1 MGAAADHVLT
11 LSEPYL
17 GASIIPTLTDTGI
30 TAAVGGIAAS
40 TLAIN
45 APGTSI
51 ISNHVLNGAKLY
63 CGGCSFRAEHSDTA
77 ATIKTATSLTIS
89 TGHDCHTDAVSSGD
103 ILYRRTDD
111 PSNQNL
117 YKSTDTAA
125 ATGALLTTRGS
136 PDVYVLA
143 HTTTETTVVTGYDT
157 GTSVSTIAGALNAVT
172 TGTTENW
179 FVNGFGPY
187 TATAGVATDD
197 TDFTLDAASGGKA
210 TLDFNS
216 ATFTGAKMQVTA
228 TGPSS
233 TVSAGD
239 ILALNGRRYKVKSSA
254 GDVSGK
260 FTLTENFAGVQLVQV
275 CSACV
280 SAVSVA
286 SVITTSQKV
295 SVNKGDYVLVGG
307 YVHDNLKIHVSEAQ
321 GTANDDVTVTG
332 VGIRMGNCAAPHCP
346 SGTATAVAPASNLA
360 LYKEI
365 NSNHYVGS
373 KITETSQDVFQYV
386 SQCSNRGT
394 CDSATGV
401 CKCFKGYS
409 NDNCDNQ
416 NMLAM

>member
-1 MGAAADHVLT
+1 MVKIGGQEVRVTAAADHVLT

-17 GASIIPTLTDTGI
+17 GASIIPTLTNTGI
-30 TAAVGGIAAS
+30 TADTGGIAAS

-143 HTTTETTVVTGYDT
+143 HTATEATVATGYDT
-157 GTSVSTIAGALNAVT
+157 GTSKFTIETDLNAAT

-187 TATAGVATDD
+187 TATADVAADATE
-197 TDFTLDAASGGKA
+197 FTLDAASGGKA

-228 TGPSS
+228 TGTSS

-239 ILALNGRRYKVKSSA
+239 M
-254 GDVSGK
+254 SGK
-260 FTLTENFAGVQLVQV
+260 FTLTENFAGGQLVQV

-280 SAVSVA
+280 SAVTAA

-321 GTANDDVTVTG
+321 GTANDDTTVTG

-346 SGTATAVAPASNLA
+346 AGTATAIAPASNLA

-365 NSNHYVGS
+365 NSNHY
-373 KITETSQDVFQYV
+373 
-386 SQCSNRGT
+386 
-394 CDSATGV
+394 A
-401 CKCFKGYS
+401 
-409 NDNCDNQ
+409 
-416 NMLAM
+416 

>member
-1 MGAAADHVLT
+1 MVKIGGQEVRVTAAADHVLT

-17 GASIIPTLTDTGI
+17 GASIIPTLTNTGI
-30 TAAVGGIAAS
+30 TADTGGIAAS

-143 HTTTETTVVTGYDT
+143 HTATEATVATGYDT
-157 GTSVSTIAGALNAVT
+157 GTSKFTIETDLNAAT

-187 TATAGVATDD
+187 TATADVAADATE
-197 TDFTLDAASGGKA
+197 FTLDAASGGKA

-228 TGPSS
+228 TGTSS

-260 FTLTENFAGVQLVQV
+260 FTLTENFAGGQLVQV

-321 GTANDDVTVTG
+321 GTANDDTTVTG

-346 SGTATAVAPASNLA
+346 AGTATAIAPASNLA

-365 NSNHYVGS
+365 NSNHY
-373 KITETSQDVFQYV
+373 
-386 SQCSNRGT
+386 
-394 CDSATGV
+394 A
-401 CKCFKGYS
+401 
-409 NDNCDNQ
+409 
-416 NMLAM
+416 